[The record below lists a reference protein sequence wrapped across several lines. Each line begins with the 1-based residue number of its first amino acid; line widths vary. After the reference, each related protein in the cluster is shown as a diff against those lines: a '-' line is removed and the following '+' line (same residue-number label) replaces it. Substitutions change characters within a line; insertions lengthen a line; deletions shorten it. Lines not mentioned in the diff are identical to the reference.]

1 MDGREAVVDRVG
13 ALIGESMIIHGPQA
27 SLEQM
32 WAKKRAEIL
41 QKIGMGA
48 SDAPI
53 TSDRNALDVHGACH
67 SGGTLE
73 AHTRKH
79 GRKEEK
85 GREVAVE
92 LGRRAEG
99 DVVVVTRQKERVLE
113 PIIVNSMSLILESPV
128 ADGASIIGFSRTVKD
143 QRSASPL
150 RFSRVQHAITTQKC
164 SETEGQRET
173 EKLQHD
179 LIVMR
184 AGVEAED
191 RKRKLNLDAEEGRKR
206 ESL

>member
-1 MDGREAVVDRVG
+1 MDQLAYLEYVHSNKINQISARGPEQIPVKRMTEDEARGSQDPVTRKVHGQLSESSMSNQTQLEQNDKADSGEMDGREAVVDRVG

-79 GRKEEK
+79 
-85 GREVAVE
+85 
-92 LGRRAEG
+92 RRQPPW
-99 DVVVVTRQKERVLE
+99 TQRRQ
-113 PIIVNSMSLILESPV
+113 PP
-128 ADGASIIGFSRTVKD
+128 
-143 QRSASPL
+143 
-150 RFSRVQHAITTQKC
+150 
-164 SETEGQRET
+164 
-173 EKLQHD
+173 
-179 LIVMR
+179 
-184 AGVEAED
+184 
-191 RKRKLNLDAEEGRKR
+191 
-206 ESL
+206 